1 MSISD
6 HLIERFFQGDCTE
19 EERQQVQA
27 FFNDNPEK
35 LAQYLTD
42 GSWEA
47 FTPNDLHE
55 VPTEK
60 IRQAI
65 EDQIGKMPTPVRRIR
80 YGWVAAAAV
89 IALTALFFLLYKNK
103 SDNTKPD
110 IAAATP
116 PQAKPQTLRKDIH
129 NTSSTTKVFFLP
141 DGSKVAL
148 SGKSTLSFDSA
159 FINGRRDLFLEG
171 TAIFTVKKDNA
182 RPFVVHSK
190 DITTTAL
197 GTVFSVSDKGGQ
209 FTTVHL
215 FSGRIVI
222 KKEEGKGGG
231 SFGNIYLVPGQQLVI
246 NKEDF
251 SVQIKN
257 TVPPEVKVSADPV
270 QSSLQQ
276 ILTFTNRPL
285 EEIFSQLQK
294 EYNVSI
300 SCDPAALQNM
310 TFTGSLNKE
319 KESLESFLNTLC
331 DLNELSLKKIS
342 DNSFSIQVK

>member
-1 MSISD
+1 MSIPD
-6 HLIERFFQGDCTE
+6 HLIQRFFQGDCTE

-35 LAQYLTD
+35 LAQYLTE

-47 FTPNDLHE
+47 FTPNDLQE

-65 EDQIGKMPTPVRRIR
+65 EDEIGKMPTPVRRIR

-89 IALTALFFLLYKNK
+89 IALIALFYLLYKNK
-103 SDNTKPD
+103 GDNTKPD

-116 PQAKPQTLRKDIH
+116 PRAKPQPLLKDI
-129 NTSSTTKVFFLP
+129 NNASSKTKVFFLP

-148 SGKSTLSFDSA
+148 SGNSALSFDSA
-159 FINGRRDLFLEG
+159 FINGRRDIFLEG
-171 TAIFTVKKDNA
+171 TAVFTVKKDNA

-197 GTVFSVSDKGGQ
+197 GTVFSVSDKGGL

-257 TVPPEVKVSADPV
+257 IVPPEVKPSADPV
-270 QSSLQQ
+270 QSSPQQ
-276 ILTFTNRPL
+276 VLNFTNRPL
-285 EEIFSQLQK
+285 EEIFSLLQK

-300 SCDPAALQNM
+300 SFDPATLQNM

-319 KESLESFLNTLC
+319 KESLGSFLNTLC

>member
-1 MSISD
+1 MRIPD
-6 HLIERFFQGDCTE
+6 HLIERFFQGDCSE
-19 EERQQVQA
+19 DERQQVQA
-27 FFNDNPEK
+27 FFHNNPEK
-35 LAQYLTD
+35 LAEYLTER
-42 GSWEA
+42 SWED
-47 FTPNDLHE
+47 FSPNTLHE
-55 VPTEK
+55 APTEK
-60 IRQAI
+60 MRQAI
-65 EDQIGKMPTPVRRIR
+65 EDEIGKMPAPVRSFR

-89 IALTALFFLLYKNK
+89 IGLTALFFLLYKNK
-103 SDNTKPD
+103 GDNTKPEV
-110 IAAATP
+110 AAATSP
-116 PQAKPQTLRKDIH
+116 PAKPQPLLKEIH
-129 NTSSTTKVFFLP
+129 NTSSKTRALFLP
-141 DGSKVAL
+141 DGSKVVL
-148 SGKSTLSFDSA
+148 SGNSFLSFDSA
-159 FINGRRDLFLEG
+159 FINGRRDIFLEG
-171 TAIFTVKKDNA
+171 TAIFTVKKDNV

-197 GTVFSVSDKGGQ
+197 GTVFSVSDKGSL

-222 KKEEGKGGG
+222 KKEEGKRGR

-257 TVPPEVKVSADPV
+257 TVLPEVKASADPV
-270 QSSLQQ
+270 RSSPQQ

-285 EEIFSQLQK
+285 EEIFSLLQK

-300 SCDPAALQNM
+300 SSDPATLQNM
-310 TFTGSLNKE
+310 TFTGSLNKD

-331 DLNELSLKKIS
+331 DLNDLSIKKIS

>member
-27 FFNDNPEK
+27 YFSNNPEK

-55 VPTEK
+55 APTEK

-65 EDQIGKMPTPVRRIR
+65 EEKIGKMPAPVRRIR
-80 YGWVAAAAV
+80 YTWVAAAAV

-103 SDNTKPD
+103 AGDTKPE

-116 PQAKPQTLRKDIH
+116 PPVKPQTLLKDIH
-129 NTSSTTKVFFLP
+129 NTSSKTENFFLP
-141 DGSKVAL
+141 DGSKVEL
-148 SGKSTLSFDSA
+148 SGNSTLTFDST
-159 FINGRRDLFLEG
+159 FINGRRDIFLKG
-171 TAIFTVKKDNA
+171 AAVFTVKKDNA

-197 GTVFSVSDKGGQ
+197 GTVFSVSDKGSLY
-209 FTTVHL
+209 TTVHL
-215 FSGRIVI
+215 FSGRVVI

-231 SFGNIYLVPGQQLVI
+231 SFRNIYLAPGQQLAI

-257 TVPPEVKVSADPV
+257 TVPLEAKASAAPV
-270 QSSLQQ
+270 QSTPQQ
-276 ILTFTNRPL
+276 VLNFTNRPL
-285 EEIFSQLQK
+285 EEIFSLLQK

-300 SCDPAALQNM
+300 SFDPAALQNM
-310 TFTGSLNKE
+310 TFTGSLNKD

-342 DNSFSIQVK
+342 DNSFTIQVK

>member
-1 MSISD
+1 MSIPD
-6 HLIERFFQGDCTE
+6 HLIQRFFQGDCTE

-35 LAQYLTD
+35 LAQYLTE

-47 FTPNDLHE
+47 FTPNDLQE

-65 EDQIGKMPTPVRRIR
+65 EDEIGKMPTPVRRIR
-80 YGWVAAAAV
+80 YGWLAAAAV
-89 IALTALFFLLYKNK
+89 IALIALFYLLYKNK
-103 SDNTKPD
+103 GDNTKPD

-116 PQAKPQTLRKDIH
+116 PRAKPQPLLKDIH
-129 NTSSTTKVFFLP
+129 NSSSKTKVFLLP

-148 SGKSTLSFDSA
+148 SGNSALSFDSA
-159 FINGRRDLFLEG
+159 FINGRRDIFLEG
-171 TAIFTVKKDNA
+171 TAVFTVKKNA

-197 GTVFSVSDKGGQ
+197 GTVFSVSDKGGL

-257 TVPPEVKVSADPV
+257 IVPPEVKPSADPV
-270 QSSLQQ
+270 QSSPQQ
-276 ILTFTNRPL
+276 VLNFTNRPL
-285 EEIFSQLQK
+285 EEIFSLLQK

-300 SCDPAALQNM
+300 SFDPTTLQNM